1 VVEHAKHLPYVG
13 MLDLLPFP
21 AALVDTGGQFVY
33 RNEAHRHHPLW
44 RGDAASGKPASAL
57 LPDTQPQHELKET
70 CAEVVRQGRARFH
83 LETVRDENNTARRY
97 RWLCLPLLDER
108 DNVKYLLI
116 VELDEEDTPE
126 GLSDREL
133 EVFEHIGYGHST
145 QEIAEAMG
153 ISPKTVESYRARIKE
168 KLSLAHNTE
177 LVQRAI
183 RWMEGDVPQ
192 QNPEESAF
200 LGELA
205 QEIRSP
211 LAAIA
216 GLADALTQCIDP
228 EQAHLADLIL
238 TSTQQL
244 IRHLDVKLKQ
254 AQGHAPHANGHR

>member
-1 VVEHAKHLPYVG
+1 MAEHPTYLPYVG

-21 AALVDTGGQFVY
+21 AALIDPGGQFVY

-44 RGDAASGKPASAL
+44 REDAALGKPTSSI
-57 LPDTQPQHELKET
+57 PSTQLKHQLQKT
-70 CAEVVRQGRARFH
+70 CAEVGQQGRARFH
-83 LETVRDENNTARRY
+83 LETIRDASNTARRY

-108 DNVKYLLI
+108 GAAEHLLI
-116 VELDEEDTPE
+116 IELDEEDTPA

-133 EVFEHIGYGHST
+133 EVFEHIGDGQTT
-145 QEIAEAMG
+145 QEIAETMG

-168 KLSLAHNTE
+168 KLDLAHNAE
-177 LVQRAI
+177 LVRRAI
-183 RWMEGDVPQ
+183 RWMEGDRAEPR
-192 QNPEESAF
+192 EDIF

-211 LAAIA
+211 LAAIT
-216 GLADALTQCIDP
+216 GLADALTQCTDR

-238 TSTQQL
+238 RSTQQL

-254 AQGHAPHANGHR
+254 AQRHTLPPNGHR